1 MANLQIDGIGS
12 VTIDDAFL
20 SLPPDKQAA
29 EVDAI
34 AAAIR
39 GQSGA
44 AQPAASEQFA
54 PGSEEAAFLA
64 QANARP
70 APDTAKAR
78 GTILPVARDENGN
91 LGMAL
96 PEPFELARKTVMDLI
111 DGKRSA
117 QQITPQEILNLGMM
131 LGGAPAGAAAGT
143 GAGIARAAAERQAV
157 PAAERA
163 AAPAVEATAASTAK
177 PPAPVPQTTDELK
190 AAAKGFYR
198 QADEAGVVIAPNSYK
213 PLVQGIAQ
221 KASREGLDKDLTPDS
236 VAAIRR
242 LAEVID
248 KPVSFQ
254 TLDTL
259 RQVAGVAA
267 GAQRQKDRMI
277 AQGIIEQIDDYVAG
291 LAAKDI
297 ISGDAKQAASAIVQ
311 ARDLWSKAAKLETV
325 ERLVDRAKSSAT
337 NFSASGM
344 ENALRTEFRALAKNA
359 KEMRKLTAQE
369 QAAVK
374 KVARGTA
381 SSRVA
386 RNVGRFAPTG
396 PVSAGLGLPSL
407 AAAGATIAGPVG
419 AAVLTGA
426 GVATAFGA
434 RRLAQS
440 LIQKHIRQLEDLIR
454 TGGDS
459 EMASAAIARANS
471 KLQLLA
477 GPAEAAITDQSRK

>member
-20 SLPPDKQAA
+20 SLPPEKQAA

-34 AAAIR
+34 AATIR
-39 GQSGA
+39 AQKGQQA
-44 AQPAASEQFA
+44 PPPEYP
-54 PGSEEAAFLA
+54 PGSEEAEFLR
-64 QANARP
+64 QANAAGP

-78 GTILPVARDENGN
+78 GSILPLARDESGN
-91 LGMAL
+91 LTLAL
-96 PEPFELARKTVMDLI
+96 PQALEEARKTVVDLL
-111 DGKRSA
+111 DGRRTPD
-117 QQITPQEILNLGMM
+117 QITGKEMFNLG
-131 LGGAPAGAAAGT
+131 LLFGGAPSGAAAGT
-143 GAGIARAAAERQAV
+143 GAGVARAAAERAAV
-157 PAAERA
+157 PVAERA
-163 AAPAVEATAASTAK
+163 ATPAAEASVAATAK
-177 PPAPVPQTTDELK
+177 PHAPVPQTTDELK

-198 QADEAGVVIAPNSYK
+198 QADEAGVVLAPDSYK
-213 PLVQGIAQ
+213 PLVQGIVQ

-242 LAEVID
+242 LAEVVD
-248 KPVSFQ
+248 KPVSFE

-267 GAQRQKDRMI
+267 GAQRPKDRMI

-297 ISGDAKQAASAIVQ
+297 ISGDAKQAATAIVQ
-311 ARDLWSKAAKLETV
+311 ARDLWSKASKLEMV
-325 ERLVDRAKSSAT
+325 ERLVDRAKSSAP

-344 ENALRTEFRALAKNA
+344 ENALRTEFRSLAKNA

-374 KVARGTA
+374 KVARGTVP
-381 SSRVA
+381 SRAA

-396 PVSAGLGLPSL
+396 PVSAGLGLPTL
-407 AAAGATIAGPVG
+407 AGIGASFGGPVG

-426 GVATAFGA
+426 GAATAFGA
-434 RRLAQS
+434 RRLAQAM
-440 LIQKHIRQLEDLIR
+440 IQRQIRDLEDLIR

-459 EMASAAIARANS
+459 AMAKAAIGRANS

-477 GPAEAAITDQSRK
+477 GPAEAALTDQSRK